1 MAQTFSEILRGL
13 FKLFERPRFSEM
25 SKKNITK
32 SKKTNRQNK
41 NILLV
46 LAWLFSLL
54 DTSLPAPATAGNGH
68 DNIHRSTAD
77 RCAGQY
83 GCSSI
88 HSFRI
93 SACFISQTVFPAFRG
108 FLDSWSLLD
117 LERLFLFFKSWTL
130 SDPEYAETK
139 REKNKPIHFFVTAH
153 AR

>member
-54 DTSLPAPATAGNGH
+54 DTSLPAPA
-68 DNIHRSTAD
+68 TAD